1 MNTETLRSQRTRAKQ
16 QVTLIGGGVNL
27 LLAVGKVVAGYYGH
41 SQALIVDGIHSF
53 SDLAT
58 DLLLLTIF
66 RVAGHGA
73 DDAHPYGHGRFET
86 IAAVILGLFLATLA
100 GGIIW
105 NAAQRLQGEAPLLT
119 PHPWVIIAAVISIL
133 TKETLYQYTIH
144 VARRTRSKLLQ
155 ANAWHHR
162 SDAVSSIVVLIGV
175 VGTFYGY
182 HFADA
187 VAAIVVGLMIARI
200 GLELVI
206 DSSRELVDTAL
217 PSHQVQA
224 IEHAILGTEGVESL
238 HSLRTRRMAG
248 EALVDVHIQVHPDI
262 SVSEGHAI
270 ADKVRD
276 RLLEEFEEVTDV
288 TVHIDAERDIDQSSL
303 ALPLRS
309 QVIKQLT
316 RAWRHL
322 PYAKKIRRI
331 TLHYLKGRIDLEV
344 YLPLEVISVELPAK
358 KIIRQLR
365 EAAKRFNFIRSIQVY
380 FTADDAGHTKKDLDA
395 P

>member
-1 MNTETLRSQRTRAKQ
+1 MNSTVIRAEQTHAKQ
-16 QVTLIGGGVNL
+16 KVTLLGGLVNL
-27 LLAVGKVVAGYYGH
+27 LLAIGKVVAGYYGH

-58 DLLLLTIF
+58 DLLVLLIF
-66 RVAGHGA
+66 RVAGHSA

-86 IAAVILGLFLATLA
+86 IAAVILGLFLAGVAA
-100 GGIIW
+100 GITW
-105 NAAQRLQGEAPLLT
+105 DAARRLQGEEPLLL
-119 PHPWVIIAAVISIL
+119 PHNWVVIAAAVSIL
-133 TKETLYQYTIH
+133 VKEGMYQYTIH
-144 VARRTRSKLLQ
+144 VARHTRSKLLQ

-175 VGTFYGY
+175 IGALNGY

-187 VAAIVVGLMIARI
+187 VAAIVVGLMIAKI

-206 DSSRELVDTAL
+206 ESTRELVDTAL
-217 PSHQVQA
+217 PIHQVRQIERA
-224 IEHAILGTEGVESL
+224 IRHTEGVESL

-276 RLLEEFEEVTDV
+276 RLLEEFEEITDV
-288 TVHIDAERDIDQSSL
+288 TVHIDAERDIDQTSL

-309 QVIKQLT
+309 QVIEQLT
-316 RAWRHL
+316 RAWRPL
-322 PYAKKIRRI
+322 PYARKINRI
-331 TLHYLKGRIDLEV
+331 TLHYLKGKIDLEV
-344 YLPLEVISVELPAK
+344 YLPLEAISDELPAK
-358 KIIRQLR
+358 KIIHQLR
-365 EAAKRFNFIRSIQVY
+365 DAAKPFNFIRSIQVY
-380 FTADDAGHTKKDLDA
+380 FTANESRRTKEGPYA

>member
-1 MNTETLRSQRTRAKQ
+1 MNTDSIRSEQTRAKQ
-16 QVTLIGGGVNL
+16 RVTLVGGLFNL
-27 LLAVGKVVAGYYGH
+27 LLAIGKVVAGYYGH

-53 SDLAT
+53 SDLVT
-58 DLLLLTIF
+58 DLLVLVIF

-73 DDAHPYGHGRFET
+73 DEAHPYGHGRFET
-86 IAAVILGLFLATLA
+86 IATVILGMFLAVVAA
-100 GGIIW
+100 GIVW
-105 NAAQRLQGEAPLLT
+105 DATQRLQGEAPLLV
-119 PHPWVIIAAVISIL
+119 PHHWVVIAAAISIL
-133 TKETLYQYTIH
+133 TKEAMYQYTIH

-175 VGTFYGY
+175 IGAISGY

-200 GLELVI
+200 GLHLVLE
-206 DSSRELVDTAL
+206 STRELVDTAL
-217 PSHQVQA
+217 PSHRVRQIEQA
-224 IEHAILGTEGVESL
+224 IQQTEGVESL

-248 EALVDVHIQVHPDI
+248 EALVDVHIQVHPGI

-288 TVHIDAERDIDQSSL
+288 TVHIDAERDIDQVTQG
-303 ALPLRS
+303 LPLRS
-309 QVIKQLT
+309 QVIEQLT
-316 RAWRHL
+316 QAWRHL
-322 PYAKKIRRI
+322 PYARKINRI
-331 TLHYLKGRIDLEV
+331 TLHYLKGKIDVEV
-344 YLPLEVISVELPAK
+344 FLPLEVISEALPAK

-365 EAAKRFNFIRSIQVY
+365 EAAKPFNFIRSIQVF
-380 FTADDAGHTKKDLDA
+380 FTADESRRTMEDHHA